1 MVAAAATMGDVTLI
15 NTPNKQLD
23 TIIQLLKRTG
33 CVIKEGEACLKV
45 SCDTRPSPINILKTQ
60 PYPGFPTDMQSQMMT
75 LLCIAKGKS
84 TIVESIFESRY
95 QNIDELRKMGANLEV
110 EGKKASIEGVGK
122 LNSARVKAHDLR
134 GGAALVIA
142 GLIAEGETVVEN
154 ARFIQR
160 GYEDICR
167 DFSLLGADTTIFT
180 EI

>member
-1 MVAAAATMGDVTLI
+1 M
-15 NTPNKQLD
+15 
-23 TIIQLLKRTG
+23 
-33 CVIKEGEACLKV
+33 
-45 SCDTRPSPINILKTQ
+45 
-60 PYPGFPTDMQSQMMT
+60 
-75 LLCIAKGKS
+75 
-84 TIVESIFESRY
+84 
-95 QNIDELRKMGANLEV
+95 V